1 LAVLTR
7 AFHYYVAA
15 GDNEQAVA
23 IASYHLPT
31 NLGKEIIETALGLVS
46 PDSHD
51 AGRLQCR
58 YILPLRADYDK
69 AQEAFQR
76 ALAVAQQQEDPAL
89 EMRTLVAGACVEFTS
104 SNFERSLEWNLRA
117 IRLAERV
124 DQPYDEC
131 HANYDL
137 MHVLYAMG
145 DIEGAARHA
154 DALSEPAERSG
165 IRLWQARIGEVQE
178 NVSSAKGNWESARI
192 FSDQG
197 LAILPQEPTLLGC
210 RAALEYQVGNFAAGE
225 DYLGRLLSALNHTNS
240 ERVPSYPG
248 AFAPY
253 YVVPAVVIP
262 LAARI
267 TGVENHFEL
276 VEAIAQSVI
285 DSPNADPGPVN
296 VGRLGLALVAVH
308 REDAKAADE
317 LYDRLAKIR
326 GTMTPQ
332 CPMGPG
338 LSGDRALGL
347 LAQTKGNLT
356 SAQSHFE
363 DALTFCRKAGYRPEL
378 AWTCCDYA
386 DTLFQ
391 RNNSGDREKAMSL
404 LDESLVIS
412 SELGMR
418 PLRERVLSRRETLK
432 A

>member
-1 LAVLTR
+1 
-7 AFHYYVAA
+7 
-15 GDNEQAVA
+15 
-23 IASYHLPT
+23 
-31 NLGKEIIETALGLVS
+31 
-46 PDSHD
+46 
-51 AGRLQCR
+51 
-58 YILPLRADYDK
+58 
-69 AQEAFQR
+69 
-76 ALAVAQQQEDPAL
+76 
-89 EMRTLVAGACVEFTS
+89 M
-104 SNFERSLEWNLRA
+104 
-117 IRLAERV
+117 
-124 DQPYDEC
+124 
-131 HANYDL
+131 
-137 MHVLYAMG
+137 
-145 DIEGAARHA
+145 
-154 DALSEPAERSG
+154 
-165 IRLWQARIGEVQE
+165 
-178 NVSSAKGNWESARI
+178 
-192 FSDQG
+192 
-197 LAILPQEPTLLGC
+197 
-210 RAALEYQVGNFAAGE
+210 
-225 DYLGRLLSALNHTNS
+225 
-240 ERVPSYPG
+240 PSYPG

-267 TGVENHFEL
+267 TGLENHFEL
-276 VEAIAQSVI
+276 VEAIARSVI

-412 SELGMR
+412 TELGMR
-418 PLRERVLSRRETLK
+418 PLMERVLTRRDGL
-432 A
+432 